1 MTNALDTYRRDGVLA
16 LPRERLLL
24 RIYEALM
31 VRLQDAEEALAA
43 GQRARAGRAI
53 SRAFEI
59 VSALRESLDPAA
71 GADCTTQLDR
81 LYRTVSAWLLEAN
94 LRQSPDLV
102 RSSRK
107 ILGTLKEGWE
117 GAVRA
122 SS

>member
-1 MTNALDTYRRDGVLA
+1 MTNALDTYRRDAVLA

-24 RIYEALM
+24 RIYDALM
-31 VRLQDAEEALAA
+31 VRLQDAEEALGA

-53 SRAFEI
+53 SKAFEI

-71 GADCTTQLDR
+71 GADCTTHLDR